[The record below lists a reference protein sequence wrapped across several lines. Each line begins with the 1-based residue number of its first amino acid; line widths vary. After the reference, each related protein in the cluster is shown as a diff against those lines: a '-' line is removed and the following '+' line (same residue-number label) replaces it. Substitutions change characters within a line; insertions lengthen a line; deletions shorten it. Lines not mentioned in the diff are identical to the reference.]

1 MKRSTN
7 HILTTH
13 TGSLPRPSDL
23 VDMVLR
29 KEEKQPVDEDV
40 LAMRVR
46 SAVAEVVRRQ
56 AEVGVTVL
64 NDGEQGKPGYSTYM
78 KDRLTGFEGEST
90 AAAVSGEAKDFPEYT
105 AHRTGRAAPKR
116 PSCAGPI
123 AWKDRDAV
131 RKEIENLQ
139 AAVKEVQ
146 AEEVFMT
153 AASPGVVPHF
163 MKDQYYGSEEKYLYA
178 LADALK
184 EEYDAI
190 HRAGFVLQ
198 VDCPDLC
205 MSRHNRFSDLSTKE
219 FKKIAELHVAAL
231 NHALRDIP
239 ADRVRLHMC
248 WGNYEGPH
256 HLDIPLTEIIDVALK
271 AKVGALSFEGA
282 NPRHEHEWVVFKE
295 FHLPDGL
302 AIIPGVIDSTTN
314 FVEHPELVAQRIVRY
329 AEVVGPRERHRGHRL
344 RLRHLRARKADHRSA
359 HRVGQTQV
367 AGRGRGHRLKE
378 TLELAG
384 IKSLGQ
390 LPSHRRIQTGASVSA
405 QNPLRCSRGSRCGGA
420 AALTIE
426 TERKRLNGWNDW
438 NGIHCEQGIFV
449 SIVINTKA
457 KSETPKPF
465 IPYLSFIPLPLSFL

>member
-1 MKRSTN
+1 MKRSTH

-23 VDMVLR
+23 VDIVLR
-29 KEEKQPVDEDV
+29 QEAKQPVDEEV

-46 SAVAEVVRRQ
+46 SAVAEVVLKQ
-56 AEVGVTVL
+56 AEIGITFL

-90 AAAVSGEAKDFPEYT
+90 AAAVSGEAKDFPEYS
-105 AHRTGRAAPKR
+105 ARRAGRASPMR
-116 PSCAGPI
+116 PACTGPI
-123 AWKDRDAV
+123 AWKNRDAV
-131 RKEIENLQ
+131 RKDIENLKD
-139 AAVKEVQ
+139 AIKAVK

-198 VDCPDLC
+198 LDCPDLC
-205 MSRHNRFSDLSTKE
+205 MSHHNRFSDLSTTE

-256 HLDIPLTEIIDVALK
+256 HLDIPLREIIDVALK

-295 FHLPDGL
+295 VHLSDGM
-302 AIIPGVIDSTTN
+302 AIIPGVIDSTTH
-314 FVEHPELVAQRIVRY
+314 FIEHPELVAQRIVRY
-329 AEVVGPRERHRGHRL
+329 AEVVGRENVIAGTDCGFGTFVRAEPTIDPRIAWAKL
-344 RLRHLRARKADHRSA
+344 
-359 HRVGQTQV
+359 
-367 AGRGRGHRLKE
+367 
-378 TLELAG
+378 
-384 IKSLGQ
+384 KSL
-390 LPSHRRIQTGASVSA
+390 AD
-405 QNPLRCSRGSRCGGA
+405 GA
-420 AALTIE
+420 AIAS
-426 TERKRLNGWNDW
+426 KRLWN
-438 NGIHCEQGIFV
+438 
-449 SIVINTKA
+449 
-457 KSETPKPF
+457 
-465 IPYLSFIPLPLSFL
+465 